1 MSRSPAPAS
10 PPRRA
15 AVPLLAL
22 GALLASSLTL
32 SAAPGAHAA
41 DALLSQGKT
50 ATASSQEGDG
60 YAPALAVDGDLT
72 GTRWASQ
79 WSDQQWFQV
88 DLGQVSTLSR
98 VVLTWEAAYGKNY
111 EIQASDNGTDWRTLK
126 TVTGGD
132 GGTDDLALSG
142 TGRYVRM
149 QGLARAGGYGY
160 SLWEFQVYGTP
171 GGGTT
176 PPPASGGAVRVE
188 GGQGDWRLTVGGQ
201 PYTVKGVTWGPAVSD
216 GPKYLPDVKAMG
228 ANTIRTWG
236 TDASS
241 KQLLDAAAANGI
253 RVINGFWLQPG
264 GGPGAGGCVNYVTDT
279 TYKNNS
285 LTEFAKWVEA
295 YKSHPATLM
304 WNVGNE
310 SVLGLQNCY
319 SGSELEAQR
328 NAYTSFVNDVAKK
341 IHSID
346 PDHPVTSTDAWT
358 GAWPYYKRNA
368 PDLDLYAMNSYS
380 NVCKVRQDW
389 IDGGYTK
396 PYIITE
402 TGPAGEWEVPNDVNG
417 IPDEPT
423 DVQKADGYTK
433 AWNCVTAHQGVALG
447 ATLFH
452 YGTEHDFGGVWF
464 NLVPDGLKR
473 LSYYAV
479 KKAYTGSTAGDN
491 TPPVISDMAVD
502 PASSA
507 PAGGEFTVRAGVR
520 DPDGDPITYKVFLSG
535 NYADGDK
542 GLVEAK
548 WRQTGNGTFAVT
560 APQKLGVWKVY
571 IQAEDGHGNAGIET
585 KSVKVVAPPVGGT
598 NLALNRP
605 ATASSSQQSYGD
617 CPCTPQLA
625 VDGNATTRWAS
636 DWSDPQWF
644 QVDLGSAK
652 TFRKLQL
659 VWDPAYGKS
668 YEVQVSD
675 DGSTWRSVYSTTSG
689 DGDVDTLDVS
699 ATGRYVRLQLTA
711 RGTSWGYSLHEL
723 GIYS

>member
-1 MSRSPAPAS
+1 MSRPPSTTVPAAH
-10 PPRRA
+10 RA
-15 AVPLLAL
+15 AASVLAV
-22 GALLASSLTL
+22 GALLASSITV
-32 SAAPGAHAA
+32 AFAPSAHAA
-41 DALLSQGKT
+41 DTLLSQGKT
-50 ATASSQEGDG
+50 ATASSQEGEG
-60 YAPALAVDGDLT
+60 YSAAAAVDGDLT

-79 WSDQQWFQV
+79 WNDQQWLQV
-88 DLGQVSTLSR
+88 DLGQESVLSR
-98 VVLTWEAAYGKNY
+98 VVLTWETAYGKDY
-111 EIQASDNGTDWRTLK
+111 EIQASDNGIDWHVLK

-132 GGTDDLALSG
+132 GGTDDLAVSG

-149 QGLARAGGYGY
+149 QGLARSSGYGY
-160 SLWEFQVYGTP
+160 SLWEFQVYGSP
-171 GGGTT
+171 ADTT
-176 PPPASGGAVRVE
+176 PPPASGAVKVE
-188 GGQGDWRLTVGGQ
+188 GTQGNWRLTVGGQ

-216 GPKYLPDVKAMG
+216 APTYLPGVKAMG

-236 TDASS
+236 TDGSS
-241 KQLLDAAAANGI
+241 KALLDAAAADGI

-264 GGPGAGGCVNYVTDT
+264 GGPGAGGCVDYVTDT
-279 TYKNNS
+279 TYKNAM
-285 LTEFAKWVEA
+285 LTEFAQWVDA

-319 SGSELEAQR
+319 SGSQLEAER

-368 PDLDLYAMNSYS
+368 PDLDLYAVNSYS

-389 IDGGYTK
+389 LDGGYTK

-402 TGPAGEWEVPNDVNG
+402 TGPAGEWEVPDDVNG

-423 DVQKADGYTK
+423 DIQKADAYTK
-433 AWNCVTAHQGVALG
+433 AWNCVTGHQGVALG

-491 TPPVISDMAVD
+491 TPPVISNMTADL
-502 PASSA
+502 ASSA
-507 PAGGEFTVRAGVR
+507 PAGGEFTVHADVR

-535 NYADGDK
+535 NYANGDK
-542 GLVEAK
+542 RLVEAQ
-548 WRQTGNGTFAVT
+548 WRSTGNGTFVVT

-571 IQAEDGHGNAGIET
+571 LQAEDGHGNAGIET
-585 KSVKVVAPPVGGT
+585 KSVKVVAPQVSGT
-598 NLALNRP
+598 NVALNRP

-625 VDGNATTRWAS
+625 VDGNTDTRWAS

-644 QVDLGSAK
+644 QVDLGAPK
-652 TFRKLQL
+652 ALHKLQL
-659 VWDPAYGKS
+659 VWDPAYAKS

-675 DGSTWRSVYSTTSG
+675 DGSTWRSVYSTTAG
-689 DGDVDTLDVS
+689 DGDVDLIDVS
-699 ATGRYVRLQLTA
+699 ATARYVRLQLTA

-723 GIYS
+723 GVYS